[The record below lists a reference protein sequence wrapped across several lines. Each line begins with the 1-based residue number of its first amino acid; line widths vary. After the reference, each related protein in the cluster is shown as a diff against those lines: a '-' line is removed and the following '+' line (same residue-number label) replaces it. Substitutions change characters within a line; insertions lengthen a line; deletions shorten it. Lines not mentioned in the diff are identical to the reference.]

1 MTRTLRR
8 SILAASLLLAG
19 CGAVRDTVSFAA
31 PGEPLRLSRVVLY
44 QNGLAHFERRGRT
57 DQGTVD
63 LLVPA
68 AQVDDVLRT
77 LTVVDGADA
86 AITRVAPRRDGVS
99 APAAGGDEAT
109 AAQVPSHRPSASLLI
124 TGVRMLPA
132 QSGDDV
138 RLSVGLATEGARDL
152 RISYVTELPGF
163 RPTYRLVVGEE
174 GRVHVQGLAVVDNP
188 TSEPWQ
194 DVALTLSTEVPL
206 SFRFD
211 VREARTAIRPRFG
224 ADGRLVREPA
234 IEAPALAFL
243 ANGQPSEVDVA
254 NGQPSEVNMAYGMA
268 QRGQP
273 EMSTRAGRM
282 VQNQVTRNRVANPP
296 PPIPPPLI
304 PPPPSAPPQDRPTEA
319 SSALLAFEDRASEE
333 GGVFGSVEGFDLGR
347 GESGLVP
354 FVDGATE
361 GELAL
366 LYKPAPGGAL
376 SRTHPYRAVLFRNPS
391 EAPLLT
397 GPVAIYAGERF
408 VGDGVTGTI
417 AARAHAFV
425 PFAIER
431 SVAVEESVEETEAE
445 IRATGLAG
453 GVLEVELQS
462 VHRRRFAVTST
473 RAGEARIFVFA
484 PALEGFAPRRLP
496 SGSIATPQGYFLPVA
511 VDEQGAGA
519 VVFDLLRRTS
529 SRVNIAADPDS
540 AYVSALLLLLGDDPM
555 VERLRAIADR
565 LTGIEEELETVGEDL
580 RVEREALDERRA
592 ALEALRGVASGGAI
606 RQRLGQAVAQ
616 GVGRIDALTGRSS
629 ELSGEQIA
637 LEQEWYGLLRA
648 LTVAPPR

>member
-1 MTRTLRR
+1 MTRTLPR

-44 QNGLAHFERRGRT
+44 QNGLAHFERRGRA

-77 LTVVDGADA
+77 LTVVDGAGA
-86 AITRVAPRRDGVS
+86 ATTRVAPRRDGVS
-99 APAAGGDEAT
+99 APAVGGDEA
-109 AAQVPSHRPSASLLI
+109 APAQVPSHRHSASLLI

-138 RLSVGLATEGARDL
+138 RLQVGLAAEGARDL

-163 RPTYRLVVGEE
+163 RPTYRLVVGEQ
-174 GRVHVQGLAVVDNP
+174 GRVHVQALAVVDNP

-211 VREARTAIRPRFG
+211 VREARTASRPRFG

-234 IEAPALAFL
+234 APALGSLAAGPPSEL
-243 ANGQPSEVDVA
+243 DMANGP
-254 NGQPSEVNMAYGMA
+254 PSEVNMAYGMA

-282 VQNQVTRNRVANPP
+282 VRNRVTNRP

-304 PPPPSAPPQDRPTEA
+304 PPPPSAPPQGRPTDA

-354 FVDGATE
+354 FVDGSTE

-484 PALEGFAPRRLP
+484 PALEGFEPRRLP

-519 VVFDLLRRTS
+519 VVFDLLRRTR
-529 SRVNIAADPDS
+529 SRVNIAADPDH

-565 LTGIEEELETVGEDL
+565 LTAVEEELETVGEDL
-580 RVEREALDERRA
+580 RVEYEALEERRA
-592 ALEALRGVASGGAI
+592 TLDALRNVASGGAI
-606 RQRLGQAVAQ
+606 RRRLGQAVAQ
-616 GVGRIDALTGRSS
+616 GVGRVDALAGRSS
-629 ELSGEQIA
+629 ELSAERIA
-637 LEQEWYGLLRA
+637 LRQEWYGLLRA
-648 LTVAPPR
+648 LTVAPPGG

>member
-1 MTRTLRR
+1 MTRTLPR
-8 SILAASLLLAG
+8 SILAASILLAG
-19 CGAVRDTVSFAA
+19 CGAVRDTVSFAE

-44 QNGLAHFERRGRT
+44 QNGLAHFERRGRA

-86 AITRVAPRRDGVS
+86 AIT
-99 APAAGGDEAT
+99 
-109 AAQVPSHRPSASLLI
+109 
-124 TGVRMLPA
+124 GVRMLPGA
-132 QSGDDV
+132 QGGDV

-211 VREARTAIRPRFG
+211 VREARSASRPHFG
-224 ADGRLVREPA
+224 ADGRLVREPVV
-234 IEAPALAFL
+234 EAPAIGFL
-243 ANGQPSEVDVA
+243 ANGQR
-254 NGQPSEVNMAYGMA
+254 PSEVNVAYGLA
-268 QRGQP
+268 QQDQP

-282 VQNQVTRNRVANPP
+282 VRNQVENA
-296 PPIPPPLI
+296 
-304 PPPPSAPPQDRPTEA
+304 APAAPQGRPADT
-319 SSALLAFEDRASEE
+319 SNALLAFEERADEQ
-333 GGVFGSVEGFDLGR
+333 GGVFGAVEGFDLGR

-354 FVDGATE
+354 FVDGGTE

-366 LYKPAPGGAL
+366 VYKPAPGGAL
-376 SRTHPYRAVLFRNPS
+376 SQTHPYRAVLFRNPS
-391 EAPLLT
+391 DAPLLT

-431 SVAVEESVEETEAE
+431 SVSVEESVEETEAE

-453 GVLEVELQS
+453 GILEVELQS
-462 VHRRRFAVTST
+462 VHRRRFAVSST
-473 RAGEARIFVFA
+473 RAGDARIFVFA
-484 PALEGFAPRRLP
+484 PALEGFEPRRLP
-496 SGSIATPQGYFLPVA
+496 SGSITTPQGYFLPVA
-511 VDEQGAGA
+511 LDADGAGTVA
-519 VVFDLLRRTS
+519 FDLLRRAS
-529 SRVNIAADPDS
+529 SRVNIAADPDH
-540 AYVSALLLLLGDDPM
+540 AYVSALLFMLDEDPM
-555 VERLRAIADR
+555 VGRLRAIADR
-565 LTGIEEELETVGEDL
+565 LAVIEEELGTLGEDL
-580 RVEREALDERRA
+580 RVERGALDERRA
-592 ALEALRGVASGGAI
+592 ALEALRHVASGGAI

-629 ELSGEQIA
+629 ELHAEQIA

-648 LTVAPPR
+648 LTVAPR